1 MPVVFLGYF
10 FFLPN
15 WLGGGGTFRP
25 RHYQTAHNTSVRLQ
39 SIFHSLMSLLCV
51 CVYIGGWDA
60 WKGSKTCWWDILA
73 SVCVLISSQRPFL
86 VCVCVFI
93 ERGAPKHTKI
103 WMVEGFFF
111 FLYFTRGNKTQ
122 HIFPTWG
129 CFRSAGC
136 GERENILCLPF
147 LFFFVFYS
155 IYLFQFFQLVTRQV
169 VVNPLARWCCLTSAR
184 NSLSKCVRRR
194 KRGRLWEG

>member
-1 MPVVFLGYF
+1 
-10 FFLPN
+10 
-15 WLGGGGTFRP
+15 
-25 RHYQTAHNTSVRLQ
+25 
-39 SIFHSLMSLLCV
+39 
-51 CVYIGGWDA
+51 
-60 WKGSKTCWWDILA
+60 
-73 SVCVLISSQRPFL
+73 
-86 VCVCVFI
+86 
-93 ERGAPKHTKI
+93 
-103 WMVEGFFF
+103 MVEGFFF

-147 LFFFVFYS
+147 LFFCLLFHS

-194 KRGRLWEG
+194 KRGDCEKGRESSRHRQGHHLETHRLITQVALFPFFFYFPIQKYCV